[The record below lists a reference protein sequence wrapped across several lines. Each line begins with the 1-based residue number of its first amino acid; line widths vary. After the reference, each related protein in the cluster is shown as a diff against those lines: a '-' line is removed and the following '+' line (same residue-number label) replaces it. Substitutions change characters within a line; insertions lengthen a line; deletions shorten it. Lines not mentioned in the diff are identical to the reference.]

1 MLSLLFH
8 PDRAASLPEDV
19 TFRSLR
25 IVVVV
30 VVVVVVCFV
39 GVVLFCFVCKGE
51 DERSVVYNSG

>member
-39 GVVLFCFVCKGE
+39 VVLFCL
-51 DERSVVYNSG
+51 